1 MKKLILD
8 SKKFNLMMERMEN
21 KYTLEE
27 TINKK
32 RNLILEGFPKGV
44 VGEILSGI
52 GKNAEEIQS
61 ALKKVKVLIGS
72 AEEQNFMRGLN
83 FFEDPLENISEW
95 KNVSMGTFV
104 GTLKK
109 LNNTISTDVIL
120 KKLNSVSEVAAEIEK
135 GGNPIKNL
143 IQTIDNAGLGLEEV
157 ENIVEDTLEMYP
169 DMFKNSD
176 IQPVNGSKIF
186 KEGDSASNFVRRS
199 IIRENGSFVD
209 GVPQRTQNRIVG
221 EYLKDGK
228 GKPDIQTKGG
238 PDDGEE
244 ILVDPDTGLTYYG
257 KAKETMKKILGSKA
271 VKVIWK
277 YSGMDLWWRAIG
289 GKKLFSKTKDPIE
302 KSAKNVLKEYGMGGL
317 RIARVGIMGTT
328 VPLPPALYYMLY
340 DCIASGYF
348 GNGDRVVQDLDK
360 PLVDG
365 KIQVKD
371 YEFSFW
377 ECIGASPQYDPTTGK
392 RIFGPAGNAQLAW
405 PIATLF
411 VPTIAENL
419 ATQYLSNPVKRGI
432 REGEEI
438 LNKELENIFK
448 IDYSDLKNSFKT
460 LLKTKCDGGTI
471 EPLKNQFLNR
481 LQEMTNLDG
490 QGWARVLQVWPT
502 DYGDNWSKKLN
513 LNQEQTDKV
522 LEIFGDIETLREFQN
537 GLKEQY
543 KEFIPEG
550 KGNDTLTI
558 GDMVKYKCQAMRI
571 NAITK
576 VVEEL
581 KGEKYWFPKE
591 TQITKNKN
599 SEHCDNI
606 NFWISLSTPIGSE
619 EWSNQECMD
628 MTNEVTEISN
638 LINSIPIYDEVKTDN
653 TMLDPSV
660 WEKTCKDLNDI
671 MSDGNT
677 ELLDWLCKTGA
688 ETGVADLE
696 VEVEEIEVIVYNY
709 KWEKY
714 VEDNQVITTAQKMVD
729 TLNNKAAKEGSYLIV
744 PNEEGSG
751 LTEDESG
758 NREYDLCNPNVQK
771 VWIDDYWCKSN
782 NITKVGID
790 SGKTTKN
797 CVDKFK
803 EYLKEENIC

>member
-109 LNNTISTDVIL
+109 LNNTIAIDVIL

-244 ILVDPDTGLTYYG
+244 ILVGPDGESIIVDGPGKGKKPPRGWKKFLWNATGIPSWWKLVAKGDFVSIKTSDGVLG
-257 KAKETMKKILGSKA
+257 K
-271 VKVIWK
+271 
-277 YSGMDLWWRAIG
+277 IG
-289 GKKLFSKTKDPIE
+289 GGAINVAKFKWKLAKGLLIPFPPLLYGWLGNCIYKNYFADIDDIEIQEDGKT
-302 KSAKNVLKEYGMGGL
+302 AKYKPTLLQCLGDWEVDTNGNTVNE
-317 RIARVGIMGTT
+317 VGFNIFET
-328 VPLPPALYYMLY
+328 
-340 DCIASGYF
+340 I
-348 GNGDRVVQDLDK
+348 
-360 PLVDG
+360 PLVG
-365 KIQVKD
+365 LVQ
-371 YEFSFW
+371 Y
-377 ECIGASPQYDPTTGK
+377 GAVP
-392 RIFGPAGNAQLAW
+392 
-405 PIATLF
+405 F
-411 VPTIAENL
+411 VEDWASDKLITYLNVAENKVNSVL
-419 ATQYLSNPVKRGI
+419 NNIFKGKTLPELLNMKCDTETIETLEEYYL
-432 REGEEI
+432 GELKKTDFGYWSMI
-438 LNKELENIFK
+438 LDWIPGVDSLTELQSKLGESETEKVLELFGTFENIKKWQESTYKELEKYLPDSEKKESYNIKDIMKAKCENFRINSIIIAIKNMNGK
-448 IDYSDLKNSFKT
+448 ISEFPTKSKPGKNTNGSLCKNLRFWEELSTPLGASQWDSETCVDNTNEIRYINTLINETEGYSKYQRATNKT
-460 LLKTKCDGGTI
+460 LLDPEIWEQSCINLKKVHDGTPSVAEWI
-471 EPLKNQFLNR
+471 CEQDPNKEF
-481 LQEMTNLDG
+481 
-490 QGWARVLQVWPT
+490 
-502 DYGDNWSKKLN
+502 GDN
-513 LNQEQTDKV
+513 TV
-522 LEIFGDIETLREFQN
+522 EIE
-537 GLKEQY
+537 
-543 KEFIPEG
+543 
-550 KGNDTLTI
+550 
-558 GDMVKYKCQAMRI
+558 
-571 NAITK
+571 
-576 VVEEL
+576 
-581 KGEKYWFPKE
+581 
-591 TQITKNKN
+591 
-599 SEHCDNI
+599 
-606 NFWISLSTPIGSE
+606 
-619 EWSNQECMD
+619 
-628 MTNEVTEISN
+628 
-638 LINSIPIYDEVKTDN
+638 
-653 TMLDPSV
+653 
-660 WEKTCKDLNDI
+660 
-671 MSDGNT
+671 
-677 ELLDWLCKTGA
+677 
-688 ETGVADLE
+688 LE
-696 VEVEEIEVIVYNY
+696 VEEVPIEVIVYNY
-709 KWEKY
+709 KWEKFI
-714 VEDNQVITTAQKMVD
+714 DSNQVITSSQNMIDA
-729 TLNNKAAKEGSYLIV
+729 LNNRAARDGSYLIV

>member
-244 ILVDPDTGLTYYG
+244 ILVGPDGESIIVDGPGKGKKPPRGWKKFLWNATGIPLWWKLVAKGDFVSIKTSDGVLGKIGGGAINVAKFKWKLTKGLLIPFPPLLYG
-257 KAKETMKKILGSKA
+257 WLGNCIYKNYFADIDDIEIMKDGKTAKYKPRLSQCVYDWEVDTNGNTVNEVGFNFFETFPIVSLIQYGIVPSAKEFVGEKFINYLTVAENKVNGVLNSMFEGKSLPELLNMTCDKETIKIL
-271 VKVIWK
+271 
-277 YSGMDLWWRAIG
+277 
-289 GKKLFSKTKDPIE
+289 
-302 KSAKNVLKEYGMGGL
+302 
-317 RIARVGIMGTT
+317 
-328 VPLPPALYYMLY
+328 
-340 DCIASGYF
+340 
-348 GNGDRVVQDLDK
+348 
-360 PLVDG
+360 
-365 KIQVKD
+365 KD
-371 YEFSFW
+371 Y
-377 ECIGASPQYDPTTGK
+377 Y
-392 RIFGPAGNAQLAW
+392 
-405 PIATLF
+405 
-411 VPTIAENL
+411 IAEL
-419 ATQYLSNPVKRGI
+419 KKTDFGFFGLLLEYVPGI
-432 REGEEI
+432 DS
-438 LNKELENIFK
+438 LPDLESK
-448 IDYSDLKNSFKT
+448 LGSEDSDK
-460 LLKTKCDGGTI
+460 
-471 EPLKNQFLNR
+471 
-481 LQEMTNLDG
+481 
-490 QGWARVLQVWPT
+490 A
-502 DYGDNWSKKLN
+502 
-513 LNQEQTDKV
+513 
-522 LEIFGDIETLREFQN
+522 LEIFGNFENIKKWQEKTYQELEKYIPKTEK
-537 GLKEQY
+537 KE
-543 KEFIPEG
+543 
-550 KGNDTLTI
+550 
-558 GDMVKYKCQAMRI
+558 KYNISDLMEAKCQVFRT
-571 NAITK
+571 NAIIMSIRNMNGK
-576 VVEEL
+576 IS
-581 KGEKYWFPKE
+581 KFP
-591 TQITKNKN
+591 TTANPGKNTN
-599 SEHCDNI
+599 GSLCDNLK
-606 NFWISLSTPIGSE
+606 FWEELSTPAGGSQWDSE
-619 EWSNQECMD
+619 TCIEHTKQITNINYLINNTEGYSSYENLTNKTLLDPEIWEQSCKNLNDVHEGSPSVAEWICEQDSNQEFG
-628 MTNEVTEISN
+628 
-638 LINSIPIYDEVKTDN
+638 
-653 TMLDPSV
+653 
-660 WEKTCKDLNDI
+660 DI
-671 MSDGNT
+671 
-677 ELLDWLCKTGA
+677 E
-688 ETGVADLE
+688 LE
-696 VEVEEIEVIVYNY
+696 VELDVEEVPVEVIVYNY

-729 TLNNKAAKEGSYLIV
+729 ALNNKAAKEGSYLIV